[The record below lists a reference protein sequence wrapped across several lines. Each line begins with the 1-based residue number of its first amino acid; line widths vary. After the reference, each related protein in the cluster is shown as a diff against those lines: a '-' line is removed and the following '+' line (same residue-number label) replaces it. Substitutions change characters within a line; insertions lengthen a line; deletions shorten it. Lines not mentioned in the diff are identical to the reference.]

1 MDKFGVKME
10 KLKEISIDKKE
21 LEKIINSI
29 GVKVGEYVNYLKKK
43 SSEEILNGSLVEA
56 QNIIGQI
63 LPIEGEYKQM
73 ASCHKSFLAIL
84 NGNISEDSS
93 NRKEVSEKSELNKLD
108 LSDMDF
114 TSNEIYRIPILK
126 ALIYLGGSAKLP
138 DVAGFIEKDMK
149 NKFKPADQEK
159 GTNGFGKLWVEMV
172 NTEKENMVSEGL
184 ISQDKSGEQ
193 WEIIQSGIDYLSQH
207 AS

>member
-1 MDKFGVKME
+1 ME
-10 KLKEISIDKKE
+10 KLKDISIDKKE

-73 ASCHKSFLAIL
+73 ANCHKSFLATL
-84 NGNISEDSS
+84 NGNMSGDSS

-114 TSNEIYRIPILK
+114 TPNEIYRIPILK

>member
-1 MDKFGVKME
+1 MDK
-10 KLKEISIDKKE
+10 LKDVTIDKSE
-21 LEKIINSI
+21 LEKMINSI
-29 GVKVGEYVNYLKKK
+29 GDRVNDYVKSLKKK

-63 LPIEGEYKQM
+63 LPIEDEYKQM
-73 ASCHKSFLAIL
+73 TKCHTSFLKVL
-84 NGNISEDSS
+84 NGNKSTDSS
-93 NRKEVSEKSELNKLD
+93 TKSENPEKSELNKLD

-114 TSNEIYRIPILK
+114 TTNDTYRIPILK

-138 DVAGFIEKDMK
+138 DVAGFIEKEMK

-172 NTEKENMVSEGL
+172 HTEKENMVSEGL
-184 ISQDKSGEQ
+184 ISEDKSGEQ
-193 WEIIQSGIDYLSQH
+193 WEIIESGIEYLSQH
-207 AS
+207 AN